1 MSYFNEA
8 LRVILQ
14 NEGGYTFHAQDK
26 GGETYRG
33 IARNFTQNWQ
43 GWAIIDG
50 IKRQRTIKS
59 GEVINNEI
67 LHHLVRQF
75 YYTEKWLSKDLE
87 KINNQAVATLAFDMS
102 TQHGNWARVINIA
115 LSPLGFNANT
125 DWFNARIPN
134 KLTSQS
140 ITLINSKPQDSYNK
154 IAQARKQYVQ
164 MLLDTGRLSNVF
176 ADGIFN
182 RINRFINNHYKF
194 VFAGTATALLLL
206 VGFFF

>member
-1 MSYFNEA
+1 MSLFNEA
-8 LRVILQ
+8 LKIVLQ
-14 NEGGYTFHAQDK
+14 NEGGYTNHPLDK

-33 IARNFTQNWQ
+33 IARNFTQSWQ
-43 GWAIIDG
+43 GWPIIDS

-59 GEVINNEI
+59 GEIINNEI

-75 YYTEKWLSKDLE
+75 YYTEKWLNKDLE
-87 KINNQAVATLAFDMS
+87 KLTSQAVATLAFDMS

-115 LSPLGFNANT
+115 LSPLGFNDNT

-140 ITLINSKPQDSYNK
+140 ITLMNGKPQDSYNK

-164 MLLDTGRLSNVF
+164 MLLDTGKLSSAF
-176 ADGIFN
+176 ATGIFN
-182 RINRFINNHYKF
+182 RINRFINNNYKF
-194 VFAGTATALLLL
+194 VFVGTATLLLL
-206 VGFFF
+206 VAGFFF